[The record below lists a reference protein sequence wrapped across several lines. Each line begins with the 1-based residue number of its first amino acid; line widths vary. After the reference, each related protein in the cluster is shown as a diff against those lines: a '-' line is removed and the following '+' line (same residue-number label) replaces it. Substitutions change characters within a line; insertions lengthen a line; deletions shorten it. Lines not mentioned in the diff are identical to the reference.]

1 MIKHF
6 LFGVCLV
13 GAFLS
18 DAGTLRTV
26 ALSCEAG
33 APAGARTSADVFCR
47 CLKARV
53 PALAVATDGK
63 GGSSGVLRIVLA
75 ASPKDPLPAEGYEVE
90 VRTLS
95 PTEVRA
101 VVRGADRLGC
111 LFALGAVYRR
121 LQLADDGFEVA
132 DFTERSSPRVKLRAV
147 GQTFFKNLD
156 VVVAKRTGAR
166 RWRRGEAAAYQEE
179 LALLGANAIHHGY
192 GSRGSSVLLSTESFS
207 PEVPAFCAERGLKYV
222 YSCQANGLGVENLTN
237 AAWAADLYR
246 TNQTSLACP
255 SVPDARRAI
264 LRTREITAERLPTLD
279 SVMILPG
286 DVGGCDCPRC
296 SPWDETYYGLAA
308 EIAAIFKGR
317 RKGVRVFVS
326 NQMFQA
332 DANRRFFTRYRQD
345 GPGRFDGY
353 VFGPC
358 CDEGSFYGEICPT
371 PCYAGANSPQGFLS
385 SRLPFLHVGDE
396 VVAFVDIG
404 HWRMSQT
411 AKPDLDPAFSEIFP
425 RRGFNVRPKRL
436 GDYWRKV
443 LPLATRAVGYSESM
457 FDDYEKYHTLR
468 LLWDP
473 ESDDRTILR
482 EYGRMWCG
490 ENVADDFAEAAFLH
504 EQNVEEGLARS
515 AAGIERCHRLVE
527 GIAAAMAA
535 PYRRNNWRF
544 AMFRQRAALDAFLSR
559 RLVREQAAIAD
570 IEKELVAA
578 SLPVD
583 DKTAD
588 GWRRKLEAAS
598 KGRDLAVLLKIARDC
613 DATMDAAAG
622 LKADEL
628 WRWHRLPD
636 QSGAGWLKARLK
648 GLTGDSAAAVRDEV
662 LNYDRVGPGEFYDD
676 CGNVGRMS
684 HFDRASGE
692 VYYGAGRLTAASRPS
707 ERSYCFSTAACGGL
721 RFVYE
726 GLDRG
731 AEYEVAFVAP
741 NPVRTSFALNSP
753 NVYEVRADGRTIARI
768 VPDLTDRTTRHAF
781 RVPRAATS
789 DGRLELRFAPAAEGG
804 HSTSVSE
811 VWLRKSGQPS
821 ASQDSS
827 RTKRCRAL

>member
-1 MIKHF
+1 MRDPRSIISF
-6 LFGVCLV
+6 LFACICLASAS
-13 GAFLS
+13 GA
-18 DAGTLRTV
+18 AGGTLRAV
-26 ALSCEAG
+26 SVSGENG

-53 PALAVATDGK
+53 PSLAVATDGK
-63 GGSSGVLRIVLA
+63 GCSSDVLRVVLA
-75 ASPKDPLPAEGYEVE
+75 APSKDLLPAEGYEVE

-121 LQLADDGFEVA
+121 LQLADDGFEVS
-132 DFTERSSPRVKLRAV
+132 DFTERSSPCVKLRAV

-222 YSCQANGLGVENLTN
+222 YSCQANGLGIENLAN

-264 LRTREITAERLPTLD
+264 LRTREIMAERLPTLD

-296 SPWDETYYGLAA
+296 RPWDETYYDLAA
-308 EIAAIFKGR
+308 EIAAIFKHR

-358 CDEGSFYGEICPT
+358 CDEGSFYGEIRPT

-443 LPLATRAVGYSESM
+443 LPCATLAVGYSESM
-457 FDDYEKYHTLR
+457 FDDYEKFHTLR
-468 LLWDP
+468 LLWNP
-473 ESDDRTILR
+473 KTDDRTILR

-490 ENVADDFAEAAFLH
+490 ENVADDFVEAAFLH
-504 EQNVEEGLARS
+504 ERNVEEGLARS
-515 AAGIERCHRLVE
+515 AAGIERCHRLLEDVASQME
-527 GIAAAMAA
+527 A
-535 PYRRNNWRF
+535 PYRRDNWRF

-559 RLVREQAAIAD
+559 RLVREKAAIAAVERE
-570 IEKELVAA
+570 IAVTR
-578 SLPVD
+578 LPVD
-583 DKTAD
+583 GTTAER
-588 GWRRKLEAAS
+588 WRRELEGAS
-598 KGRDLAVLLKIARDC
+598 KGGDLADLLRIAKDC
-613 DATMDAAAG
+613 DGTMDAAAG

-636 QSGAGWLKARLK
+636 QSGSGWLKARLTR
-648 GLTGDSAAAVRDEV
+648 LCDAEAERVRDEI
-662 LNYDRVGPGEFYDD
+662 LNYDRVGPDEFYDD
-676 CGNVGRMS
+676 CGNAGRMP
-684 HFDRASGE
+684 HFDRTSGE
-692 VYYGAGRLTAASRPS
+692 VYYGAGRLTSDSRPS

-721 RFVYE
+721 RFAYE
-726 GLDRG
+726 GLDRT
-731 AEYEVAFVAP
+731 AAYEVAFTAP

-753 NVYEVRADGRTIARI
+753 NAYEVTTDGRTLARI
-768 VPDLTDRTTRHAF
+768 VPDRTDRTTHHAF
-781 RVPRAATS
+781 PVPREVTS
-789 DGRLELRFAPAAEGG
+789 DGRLELRFVPSSEGG

-811 VWLRKSGQPS
+811 IWLRKVRGQP
-821 ASQDSS
+821 
-827 RTKRCRAL
+827 